1 MPLSSLLVW
10 GIFCNPS
17 GSAGCHPRRYVTV
30 LLVSLQLVHFLA
42 RVGVIHALISVPII
56 WPCLPVQLLIRTS
69 CWWCFFSLK
78 FTFLSYIARGLG
90 AERRRQIL
98 QRGTHS
104 GYLLSFD
111 PQLMQR

>member
-17 GSAGCHPRRYVTV
+17 GSAGWHPRSYVTV

-42 RVGVIHALISVPII
+42 RVGVIRALISVPII
-56 WPCLPVQLLIRTS
+56 CPCLPVQLSICTS
-69 CWWCFFSLK
+69 WWCCFFSLK
-78 FTFLSYIARGLG
+78 LTFLPYIARGLG
-90 AERRRQIL
+90 GERRRQIL

-104 GYLLSFD
+104 SYLLSFD